1 MKCYMLLRDNQ
12 ESGPYTH
19 EEIIAKDLRPNDL
32 VWKVRVSAQWL
43 YPTEIDELK
52 AFVIKPVIRA
62 VSVTQKPEVSAH
74 DMTKVAVK
82 KPQPSANLEERQVY
96 NYPVAEVAY
105 SQSMDYNKEF
115 YFQPAKG
122 NNFSFQKTL
131 TKENPVWLFALMGAL
146 IFGAFVV
153 KQMVEVLGT
162 RTVASTDFSAIAAPI
177 GAVAEDKVPD
187 KPIDIAYQNA
197 LHKQVVVEK
206 AEKAIRKTKVKDLK
220 KQVKIS
226 GTDYKVGVLGGIN
239 NLDLTVSNNSLHPL
253 ERVVIEVKYFKANG
267 KTVSTEEYNLFNVA
281 PGTERTLEVPDN
293 TRGVKVK
300 YRIVGVESKKF
311 KAALREV

>member
-1 MKCYMLLRDNQ
+1 MKSYMLLRDNQ

-19 EEIIAKDLRPNDL
+19 EEIIAKELRPYDL
-32 VWKVRVSAQWL
+32 VWKDSVSAQWL
-43 YPTEIDELK
+43 YPTEIEELK
-52 AFVIKPVIRA
+52 AYVKKRVLKPVAIN
-62 VSVTQKPEVSAH
+62 QKAEVSTNDISKVAAKNLQAVNPEKEVYKYPV
-74 DMTKVAVK
+74 TKVACN
-82 KPQPSANLEERQVY
+82 QSLD
-96 NYPVAEVAY
+96 Y
-105 SQSMDYNKEF
+105 SSDY
-115 YFQPAKG
+115 YFQPSKG
-122 NNFSFQKTL
+122 QNFSFQKTL
-131 TKENPVWLFALMGAL
+131 TRENPVWLFALMGAL

-187 KPIDIAYQNA
+187 RPMDIAYQNA
-197 LHKQVVVEK
+197 LHKQVLPEK
-206 AEKAIRKTKVKDLK
+206 TDKVILKPKIKDLR

-267 KTVSTEEYNLFNVA
+267 RTVSTEEYNLFNVA
-281 PGTERTLEVPDN
+281 PGTERKLEVPN
-293 TRGVKVK
+293 NKRGVSVK
-300 YRIVGVESKKF
+300 YRIVGVESRKY

>member
-1 MKCYMLLRDNQ
+1 MKSYMLLRDNQ

-19 EEIIAKDLRPNDL
+19 EEIIAKDLRPYDL
-32 VWKVRVSAQWL
+32 VWKHGVSAQWL
-43 YPTEIDELK
+43 YPTEIEELK
-52 AFVIKPVIRA
+52 AYVKKRIIKPVAIN
-62 VSVTQKPEVSAH
+62 QKAEVSNTDISKVAAKNNQVLNPEREVYKYPE
-74 DMTKVAVK
+74 TKVACS
-82 KPQPSANLEERQVY
+82 QTLD
-96 NYPVAEVAY
+96 Y
-105 SQSMDYNKEF
+105 SSDY
-115 YFQPAKG
+115 YFQPYKG
-122 NNFSFQKTL
+122 QNFSFQKTL
-131 TKENPVWLFALMGAL
+131 SRENPVWLFALMGAL

-162 RTVASTDFSAIAAPI
+162 RTVASTNFSAIAAPI

-187 KPIDIAYQNA
+187 RPMDIAYQNA
-197 LHKQVVVEK
+197 LHKQVL
-206 AEKAIRKTKVKDLK
+206 AEKTGKVISKPKIKDLR

-281 PGTERTLEVPDN
+281 PGTERKLEVPN
-293 TRGVKVK
+293 NKRGVSVK
-300 YRIVGVESKKF
+300 YRIVGVESRKYKT
-311 KAALREV
+311 ALREV

>member
-1 MKCYMLLRDNQ
+1 
-12 ESGPYTH
+12 
-19 EEIIAKDLRPNDL
+19 
-32 VWKVRVSAQWL
+32 
-43 YPTEIDELK
+43 
-52 AFVIKPVIRA
+52 
-62 VSVTQKPEVSAH
+62 
-74 DMTKVAVK
+74 
-82 KPQPSANLEERQVY
+82 
-96 NYPVAEVAY
+96 
-105 SQSMDYNKEF
+105 
-115 YFQPAKG
+115 
-122 NNFSFQKTL
+122 L
-131 TKENPVWLFALMGAL
+131 TRENPVWLFALMGAL

-187 KPIDIAYQNA
+187 RPMDIAYQNA
-197 LHKQVVVEK
+197 LHKQVV
-206 AEKAIRKTKVKDLK
+206 AEKTEKVILKPKVKDLR

-281 PGTERTLEVPDN
+281 PGTERKLEVPN
-293 TRGVKVK
+293 NKRGVSVK
-300 YRIVGVESKKF
+300 YRIVGVESRKY